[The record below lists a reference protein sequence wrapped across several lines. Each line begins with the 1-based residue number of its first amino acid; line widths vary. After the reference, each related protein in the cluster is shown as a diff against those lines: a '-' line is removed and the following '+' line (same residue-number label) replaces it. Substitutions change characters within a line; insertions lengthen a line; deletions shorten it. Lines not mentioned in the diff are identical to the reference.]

1 MKVIASHNK
10 DKEDKEGR
18 IICQERVSWSY
29 SRSFYAGNDVRTENV
44 KASFSNEELIITVPK
59 EASKKIKENNSIPIK

>member
-18 IICQERVSWSY
+18 IICQERVSLSY

-59 EASKKIKENNSIPIK
+59 EASKKIKENKSIPIK